1 MLSNGAEGLQPR
13 AHDGNLGLGF
23 KSQFAIV
30 NGVKLHFVEGS
41 EGSEGQRT
49 VVLIPGWPQTWYAWR
64 KIMPDVLI
72 RIM

>member
-30 NGVKLHFVEGS
+30 NGVKRILLKAVKA
-41 EGSEGQRT
+41 
-49 VVLIPGWPQTWYAWR
+49 VKANVLSC
-64 KIMPDVLI
+64 
-72 RIM
+72 